1 MWNSLEES
9 FEDRSDHPGKRKY
22 GDVAICL
29 YSIGLS
35 LVVAGTAEVGSVVV
49 AAVVTMVVVVGGL
62 SGSDYPNWQS
72 FESVPATFSF
82 SNSRMFFCHFCGSSF
97 SRLLSKTALS

>member
-1 MWNSLEES
+1 MA
-9 FEDRSDHPGKRKY
+9 
-22 GDVAICL
+22 VCL
-29 YSIGLS
+29 YSSSLS
-35 LVVAGTAEVGSVVV
+35 LVVAGTAEVGSLVV

-97 SRLLSKTALS
+97 REVCRKSKWKFKMAFAMKGGLEGVSFAIKLF

>member
-1 MWNSLEES
+1 MKTELTTQ
-9 FEDRSDHPGKRKY
+9 KRKY
-22 GDVAICL
+22 ADVAVCL
-29 YSIGLS
+29 YSSSLS
-35 LVVAGTAEVGSVVV
+35 LVVAGTAEVGSLVV